1 MIDPSILSSN
11 ILGGV
16 IALIVAVGVSRW
28 EFNRQAKEKKQNWYR
43 AVHNTCVRAYGSRD
57 VDHRGVDDAKL
68 TEYAQLYQAFA
79 EQIETNLAE
88 APTDEVNLPLFNA
101 LQNIQLGCIR
111 FALEDDTPNPHKQFL
126 HRRHETIIDFCQI
139 SMYIIEVEKDP
150 DIEYL
155 HELEGE
161 ELEEA
166 KAKYEKFSEGTLYEE
181 QNDRVRDTMRKLSE
195 LDE

>member
-43 AVHNTCVRAYGSRD
+43 AVHNT
-57 VDHRGVDDAKL
+57 
-68 TEYAQLYQAFA
+68 
-79 EQIETNLAE
+79 
-88 APTDEVNLPLFNA
+88 DEVNLPLFNA

-111 FALEDDTPNPHKQFL
+111 FALEVDTPNPHKQFL
-126 HRRHETIIDFCQI
+126 HSRHETIIDFCQI
-139 SMYIIEVEKDP
+139 SMYLIEFKKDP

-155 HELEGE
+155 HELEGK

-166 KAKYEKFSEGTLYEE
+166 KEKYEKFSEGTLYEE
-181 QNDRVRDTMRKLSE
+181 QNDRVRETIRKLSK

>member
-111 FALEDDTPNPHKQFL
+111 FALEVDTPNPHKQFL
-126 HRRHETIIDFCQI
+126 HSRHETIIDFCQI
-139 SMYIIEVEKDP
+139 SMYLIEFKKDP

-155 HELEGE
+155 HELEGKGCVE
-161 ELEEA
+161 SP
-166 KAKYEKFSEGTLYEE
+166 YSSEVG
-181 QNDRVRDTMRKLSE
+181 R
-195 LDE
+195 

>member
-111 FALEDDTPNPHKQFL
+111 FALEVDTPNPHKQFL
-126 HRRHETIIDFCQI
+126 HSRHETIIDFCQI
-139 SMYIIEVEKDP
+139 SMYLIEFKKDP

-155 HELEGE
+155 HELEGK

-166 KAKYEKFSEGTLYEE
+166 KEKYEKFSEGTLYEE
-181 QNDRVRDTMRKLSE
+181 QNDRVRETIRKLSK

>member
-28 EFNRQAKEKKQNWYR
+28 ELNRQAKEKKQNWYR

-111 FALEDDTPNPHKQFL
+111 FALEVDTPNPHKQFL
-126 HRRHETIIDFCQI
+126 HSRHETIIDFCQI

-155 HELEGE
+155 HELEGK

>member
-28 EFNRQAKEKKQNWYR
+28 EFNKQAKEKKQNWYR

-101 LQNIQLGCIR
+101 LQNIQLECIR
-111 FALEDDTPNPHKQFL
+111 FALEVDTPNPHKQFL
-126 HRRHETIIDFCQI
+126 HSRHETIIDFCQI
-139 SMYIIEVEKDP
+139 AMYLIEFDKEP

-166 KAKYEKFSEGTLYEE
+166 KEKYEKFSEGTLYEE
-181 QNDRVRDTMRKLSE
+181 QNDRVRETMRKLSK